1 MITNFLLLTYSVSFI
16 KLLQMNTKERR
27 QLRGMAPR
35 RREIN
40 TDIDSNKF
48 REKKDKKKKKKT

>member
-1 MITNFLLLTYSVSFI
+1 
-16 KLLQMNTKERR
+16 MNTKERR

>member
-1 MITNFLLLTYSVSFI
+1 
-16 KLLQMNTKERR
+16 MNTKERR

-35 RREIN
+35 RREIS

-48 REKKDKKKKKKT
+48 RDQKDKKKKKKKT